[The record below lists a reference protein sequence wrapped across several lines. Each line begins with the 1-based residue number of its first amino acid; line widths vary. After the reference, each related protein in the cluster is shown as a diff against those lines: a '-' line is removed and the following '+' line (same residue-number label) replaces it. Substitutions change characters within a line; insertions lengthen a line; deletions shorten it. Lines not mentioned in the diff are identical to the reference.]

1 MKINCKGKTILIVDD
16 DFNSLLL
23 FSELLLESG
32 AKVLTAIDGK
42 STLDIVEKQKIDLIL
57 LDIRLPDMDGFEL
70 LKIIHSFQPCLLAIA
85 HTALEGDFSRNYK
98 QAGFNEFISKPF
110 RMDQFYKKIEALLC
124 L

>member
-1 MKINCKGKTILIVDD
+1 MKINCKRKTILIVDD

-70 LKIIHSFQPCLLAIA
+70 KNN
-85 HTALEGDFSRNYK
+85 T
-98 QAGFNEFISKPF
+98 FIS
-110 RMDQFYKKIEALLC
+110 ALPVGHC
-124 L
+124 SYSIGR